1 MYNVQ
6 GRRVSGGSFP
16 AQVWH
21 DFMTVAMANQE
32 ALDWPKPPEELTYTI
47 LPPAP
52 EKDEDEDKDKDKD
65 KDRKPGQPDPPDP
78 PGGND

>member
-1 MYNVQ
+1 VQ

-21 DFMTVAMANQE
+21 DFMAVAMANQE
-32 ALDWPKPPEELTYTI
+32 VLDWPKPPEELTYTI
-47 LPPAP
+47 LPPPP
-52 EKDEDEDKDKDKD
+52 EKKEEDRGDGDKD
-65 KDRKPGQPDPPDP
+65 KDRKPRKPGQ